1 MLTRHGAALVFVLY
15 QNLPFFSVMYMY
27 ADQYNTGILGKKWY
41 DVNTLPGKMVTF
53 GNAQI
58 HYQEKW

>member
-1 MLTRHGAALVFVLY
+1 
-15 QNLPFFSVMYMY
+15 MYMY
-27 ADQYNTGILGKKWY
+27 ADQYNTRILGKKWY